1 MKKIEKINCLN
12 YELRNEYRLEFIAKN
27 MNKSITWIS
36 KYLQIN
42 WHTAKKLRDKVLNN
56 CLIISHKNKGNQH
69 HRKISTNRIDE
80 LINEY
85 LTFIDDV
92 YDRKC
97 DCSVSL
103 IFFYDYCLKDF
114 GKNNMTYRLFIKNL
128 VAKGFYSKNMTK
140 KTKKKAR
147 ENLRKL
153 KENNGDV
160 IAIKRLIKYNETMET
175 TMFKARKC
183 RDNNLDFG
191 EIVELDA
198 CEHRWMNGE
207 KSNIYVAV
215 DSSTSRVLAVH
226 IEQEETNLCYMK
238 LLEDLFRNYGKPKII
253 RTDKRRT
260 FWGTDYS
267 DTPLKQY
274 LNSKG
279 IELQSSSIAIFK
291 PHVERANNSL
301 QQFLP
306 PYLHL
311 KKIKTFEDFIHNKEE
326 IIQAYNKRNK
336 KDYEHKKNIFSKM
349 DESQCSVYL
358 TIKRKI
364 YASTVQFQNK
374 FYVAVNEENKR
385 QFISPDDDA
394 AFIIKSDGSLC
405 FLINQKEYKTEILK
419 DKELNDF
426 QQFCIHFK
434 FDSSQSYS
442 KEIYQWSKRG
452 YSFYRMLDDL
462 VFKLKEALIK
472 FDPDDE
478 TLKNIVVQNDEILEF
493 FHKWLLEI
501 ESKNLDVI

>member
-1 MKKIEKINCLN
+1 
-12 YELRNEYRLEFIAKN
+12 

-92 YDRKC
+92 YNWKC

-114 GKNNMTYRLFIKNL
+114 DKNNMTYKSFIKNL

-198 CEHRWMNGE
+198 CEHR
-207 KSNIYVAV
+207 
-215 DSSTSRVLAVH
+215 
-226 IEQEETNLCYMK
+226 
-238 LLEDLFRNYGKPKII
+238 
-253 RTDKRRT
+253 
-260 FWGTDYS
+260 
-267 DTPLKQY
+267 
-274 LNSKG
+274 
-279 IELQSSSIAIFK
+279 
-291 PHVERANNSL
+291 
-301 QQFLP
+301 
-306 PYLHL
+306 
-311 KKIKTFEDFIHNKEE
+311 
-326 IIQAYNKRNK
+326 
-336 KDYEHKKNIFSKM
+336 
-349 DESQCSVYL
+349 
-358 TIKRKI
+358 
-364 YASTVQFQNK
+364 
-374 FYVAVNEENKR
+374 
-385 QFISPDDDA
+385 
-394 AFIIKSDGSLC
+394 
-405 FLINQKEYKTEILK
+405 
-419 DKELNDF
+419 
-426 QQFCIHFK
+426 
-434 FDSSQSYS
+434 
-442 KEIYQWSKRG
+442 
-452 YSFYRMLDDL
+452 
-462 VFKLKEALIK
+462 
-472 FDPDDE
+472 
-478 TLKNIVVQNDEILEF
+478 
-493 FHKWLLEI
+493 
-501 ESKNLDVI
+501 